1 MGNMRFPR
9 QSRAVAHMNG
19 NPLRTQ
25 VPASARYAAPPAG
38 FCVAF
43 LMKPRER
50 ERGSNSFRFYNL
62 AFLHAVKSSVRD
74 DKLQFGERS
83 SEILTRASSKPLY
96 QLQNDIFISQ
106 WDGADS
112 WKTKCLVAGRLACWL
127 QEKMNIFLHRCQ
139 FVAKLPVSSD
149 LRPDVTLQWRLLLL
163 QLGVMVNFW
172 WPVMPVYRY
181 PGVFD
186 IAV

>member
-1 MGNMRFPR
+1 MIFELSECKAFCQLDRNYILQERCALTPPVMGNMRFPR

-106 WDGADS
+106 
-112 WKTKCLVAGRLACWL
+112 
-127 QEKMNIFLHRCQ
+127 
-139 FVAKLPVSSD
+139 
-149 LRPDVTLQWRLLLL
+149 
-163 QLGVMVNFW
+163 
-172 WPVMPVYRY
+172 
-181 PGVFD
+181 
-186 IAV
+186 

>member
-50 ERGSNSFRFYNL
+50 EREREQQLSF
-62 AFLHAVKSSVRD
+62 
-74 DKLQFGERS
+74 LQPRIPSRGEV
-83 SEILTRASSKPLY
+83 I
-96 QLQNDIFISQ
+96 
-106 WDGADS
+106 
-112 WKTKCLVAGRLACWL
+112 
-127 QEKMNIFLHRCQ
+127 CQ
-139 FVAKLPVSSD
+139 
-149 LRPDVTLQWRLLLL
+149 R
-163 QLGVMVNFW
+163 
-172 WPVMPVYRY
+172 
-181 PGVFD
+181 
-186 IAV
+186 